1 MIPAAVLGALV
12 GIGVVLVWVGLHP
25 RAEPLAAVL
34 GRLGQ
39 PRPARLR
46 DDTGPR
52 WVERVGRTRP
62 ARAYTDA
69 LAADLRVMGRSSDD
83 EVVSL
88 AIDIVAGLA
97 APVAAAAVLALVGIW
112 LPPLVVLLAA
122 VVLAG
127 LLGLNRWATVESTAK
142 ARRSELRYALAAFCD
157 LTAMHLAAGRG
168 VSQAL
173 ETAAA
178 HGDGW
183 AFTEFRAALAAARER
198 GITGAEGLE
207 RLGNDVDVDDVIEV
221 AGAIHLAGQNGA
233 AVRTTLASK
242 AQAIRDRLTADV
254 ERKAATATEQMGL
267 PAAAVLMALVAFYC
281 YPAVMSLLHPP
292 H

>member
-1 MIPAAVLGALV
+1 MIPAAVV
-12 GIGVVLVWVGLHP
+12 GGFVGWGVVLVWVGLHP
-25 RAEPLAAVL
+25 RDEPLVAVL

-39 PRPARLR
+39 PLPARVQ

-52 WVERVGRTRP
+52 WVERLGRTRS

-69 LAADLRVMGRSSDD
+69 LAADLRVLGRSPDD

-88 AIDIVAGLA
+88 VIDVGAGLVV
-97 APVAAAAVLALVGIW
+97 P
-112 LPPLVVLLAA
+112 VLLAA
-122 VVLAG
+122 VAGLFGVWLPAPLVLLASLVLAG
-127 LLGLNRWATVESTAK
+127 FLGLSRWATVQANAK
-142 ARRSELRYALAAFCD
+142 ARRAELRYALAAFCD

-178 HGDGW
+178 QGDGW
-183 AFTEFRAALAAARER
+183 AFTEIRAALAASRER
-198 GITGAEGLE
+198 GVTGAEGLE
-207 RLGNDVDVDDVIEV
+207 RLGSEVGVDDVIEV
-221 AGAIHLAGQNGA
+221 AGAIRLAGQNGA
-233 AVRTTLASK
+233 AVRSTLGSK
-242 AQAIRDRLTADV
+242 ARTIRDRLTADV
-254 ERKAATATEQMGL
+254 ERKAASATERMGL

-292 H
+292 T